1 LVLSKPLAGN
11 FLFQAAVALS
21 QIVVVPFFVLEWGV
35 AEYGAWLSTTALLVL
50 LSFSDLGYLSIVSN
64 VLNKLELSKYRV
76 RASRLFFSVVAISFV
91 QFVIFGSIVNGVVL
105 LLFPDQYQLSHLFFS
120 LYVFFFALSVFIA
133 NSTRANAQYHV
144 FLFVNSGFKFLE
156 IISVI
161 FVLSWGGGW
170 LAIAI
175 TYFFLSVV
183 NFLISF
189 GLCIK
194 YKGFSLPKV
203 LVIARLYKVCSGKA
217 FNAFLVPIS
226 MTGLLQVSVVI
237 LEKFYGPDKVVFFV
251 TARTLTR
258 LVVQF
263 VNVVNSSFWG
273 WFSMLIKNGS
283 NAAIMEAW
291 SKYQLLINVSVSSF
305 ILFFIIFG
313 ESVYQIWT
321 GIAVGDNKASFF
333 VIMSSSVIS
342 SLWVS
347 SVLLLMVSNRHGEF
361 SKFYSFLV
369 CLGLFACYLIGP
381 ISFFTFTLTLCLV
394 ELIMYLYVF
403 RKRNL
408 VFT

>member
-1 LVLSKPLAGN
+1 
-11 FLFQAAVALS
+11 
-21 QIVVVPFFVLEWGV
+21 
-35 AEYGAWLSTTALLVL
+35 
-50 LSFSDLGYLSIVSN
+50 
-64 VLNKLELSKYRV
+64 
-76 RASRLFFSVVAISFV
+76 
-91 QFVIFGSIVNGVVL
+91 
-105 LLFPDQYQLSHLFFS
+105 
-120 LYVFFFALSVFIA
+120 
-133 NSTRANAQYHV
+133 
-144 FLFVNSGFKFLE
+144 
-156 IISVI
+156 
-161 FVLSWGGGW
+161 
-170 LAIAI
+170 
-175 TYFFLSVV
+175 
-183 NFLISF
+183 
-189 GLCIK
+189 
-194 YKGFSLPKV
+194 
-203 LVIARLYKVCSGKA
+203 
-217 FNAFLVPIS
+217 
-226 MTGLLQVSVVI
+226 LLQVSVVI